1 MNTTDAIDVGAT
13 GACAACAVAL
23 GVDPLIAPIA
33 AAAIAAVLRAI
44 GLLVAKRRKKV
55 QDGS

>member
-1 MNTTDAIDVGAT
+1 VNGVDAIDVGAT

-33 AAAIAAVLRAI
+33 AAGIAAMLRAI
-44 GLLVAKRRKKV
+44 GLLVARKRKKV
-55 QDGS
+55 KDGA